1 MFDNLR
7 HVLDFDDLLFERRN
21 KDYGAYKLRKKY
33 NAVVFG
39 SVIMASVIV
48 SALVIIP
55 FIITNKSE
63 KILSGGS
70 RYVSVQMETYKPP
83 EDQIIVP
90 PAPPPQEARP
100 AQEIVKYIPPEVV
113 DSITPLEKIL
123 PTTDEVLQQ
132 ANIDN
137 LDIKGK
143 GFGDEIIPG
152 EGGESSD
159 QPFFMVE
166 VMPTFKGG
174 DINKFRQWVQ
184 LRTNYPE
191 AAVQKKIKGRVY
203 LTFVVEKDG
212 SVSNVTVVKGVDPLI
227 DNEAIKTIESSPKW
241 SPGLQRGSPVRVRYS
256 ISLLFAF

>member
-7 HVLDFDDLLFERRN
+7 HVLDFDDLLFEKRN

-39 SVIMASVIV
+39 SVIIASVIV
-48 SALVIIP
+48 SALVVVP
-55 FIITNKSE
+55 FIISNKSD

-70 RYVSVQMETYKPP
+70 RYVSVQLETFQPP
-83 EDQIIVP
+83 EDLVIVP
-90 PAPPPQEARP
+90 PAPPPPKVKP
-100 AQEIVKYIPPEVV
+100 AQEIVKYVAPEIV
-113 DSITPLEKIL
+113 DSIKPVEKLL
-123 PTTDEVLQQ
+123 PTTDEAL
-132 ANIDN
+132 ALTDIDIPEISRSGSGDNI
-137 LDIKGK
+137 
-143 GFGDEIIPG
+143 FPG
-152 EGGESSD
+152 EGGDGSE

-166 VMPTFKGG
+166 VMPSFRGG

-191 AAVQKKIKGRVY
+191 AAVQRKIKGKVY

-212 SVSNVTVVKGVDPLI
+212 SVSNVTVIKGVDPLI
-227 DNEAIKTIESSPKW
+227 DNAAVKAIEASPRW
-241 SPGLQRGSPVRVRYS
+241 TPGLQRGSPVRVRYS